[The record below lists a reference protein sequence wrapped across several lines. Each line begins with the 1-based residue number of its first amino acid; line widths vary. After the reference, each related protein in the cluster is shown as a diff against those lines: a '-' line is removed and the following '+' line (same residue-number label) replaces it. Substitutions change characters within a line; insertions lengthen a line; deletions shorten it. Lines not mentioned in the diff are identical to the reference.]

1 MTAPRDFRTMK
12 DQPHPSRRARPQPKP
27 TTPERLHAGA
37 LFYLERFATS
47 SANLRRV
54 LMRRVNRSALLHGT
68 DPAEGALW
76 VEALIARFVETGL
89 LNDAAY
95 AEAKVTSLHRRG
107 TSKRLMAAKLAAKG
121 VDRDLAQALLND
133 DAGETRPGGDL
144 AAAAALARR
153 RRMGPYRSPDRQA
166 EFREKD
172 LAAFARTGFSRRV
185 AERILACPDPA
196 SVLDLLEDD

>member
-1 MTAPRDFRTMK
+1 MDAPSPD
-12 DQPHPSRRARPQPKP
+12 PRRQRPQPKP
-27 TTPERLHAGA
+27 ITPERLHAGA
-37 LFYLERFATS
+37 LFYLERFASS

-68 DPAEGALW
+68 DRAEGAAW
-76 VEALIARFVETGL
+76 VEALIARFIETGL

-95 AEAKVTSLHRRG
+95 AGAKVASLHRRG
-107 TSKRLMAAKLAAKG
+107 TSKRLIAAKLATKG

-133 DAGETRPGGDL
+133 DLTETRPGGDL

-153 RRMGPYRSPDRQA
+153 RRMGPYRQPDLQTH
-166 EFREKD
+166 FHDKD
-172 LAAFARTGFSRRV
+172 LAAFARHGFSRRV

-196 SVLDLLEDD
+196 SVMDLLEDGQA